1 MSRTNQP
8 QAGSGYQ
15 PKPPDGSSSNLAQ
28 SVKREQGVELAGGA
42 ELTSSKVRSRKPA
55 DSSATNRASNTLNQN
70 SSTGTHATDSSN
82 FEEYGETFEEY
93 CETIFSLKE
102 DNLQVI
108 QARIAERLQVSP
120 PAVSE
125 TIKRMKTAGLLE
137 SDGGTITLT
146 EAGNFLGAQ
155 VVRRHR
161 IAERFLTD
169 ILNLPWAQ
177 AHTEAS
183 KWEHVMSTEVEQ
195 SMMKVLNQPTTCPHG
210 NPIPGSGYEPPNL
223 VTLKTLE
230 VGDRF
235 IIRRILE
242 ELEFKA
248 GMLEFLEQS
257 RIVPGIEGTIVA
269 LSPNNTSTLEIQG
282 TPVGLDNYI
291 TARVLVT
298 TLSTD

>member
-1 MSRTNQP
+1 MKPTDGLSSKLAQGVEREQGIEPVRDAKPAGNKVHSR
-8 QAGSGYQ
+8 
-15 PKPPDGSSSNLAQ
+15 KPPDDG
-28 SVKREQGVELAGGA
+28 
-42 ELTSSKVRSRKPA
+42 T
-55 DSSATNRASNTLNQN
+55 TNHASNTLNQN
-70 SSTGTHATDSSN
+70 SSTTTHDANSPN

-93 CETIFSLKE
+93 CETIYGLNE

-108 QARIAERLQVSP
+108 QARIAERLEVSP

-125 TIKRMKTAGLLE
+125 TIKRMKKAGLVE
-137 SDGGTITLT
+137 SDSDTITLT

-183 KWEHVMSTEVEQ
+183 KWEHVISTEVEQ

-210 NPIPGSGYEPPNL
+210 NPIPGSEYEPPNL
-223 VTLKTLE
+223 VALKTLG

-235 IIRRILE
+235 TIRRILE

-248 GMLEFLEQS
+248 GMLNFLEQS
-257 RIVPGIEGTIVA
+257 RIVPGVEGTITA
-269 LSPNNTSTLEIQG
+269 CSPNGTSTLEIQG
-282 TPVGLDNYI
+282 TSVGLDNYI

-298 TLSTD
+298 NSSTD